1 MKTLIRLFKF
11 SAKLLGWFLLALWLY
26 SLVACTPYRY
36 TPVEIVQN
44 TQQMGDRIRRDS
56 VYIRDSIIV
65 KEKNDTVFKDV
76 IRYEYI
82 YKFIKDT
89 VFTHTRDS
97 ITNTVEV
104 ERKMTKLEKLRMDI
118 GTGVLFAIPILIAL
132 WLLYRK
138 FKK

>member
-11 SAKLLGWFLLALWLY
+11 LVKLPWWLY
-26 SLVACTPYRY
+26 LAWWLYFLVACTPYRY
-36 TPVEIVQN
+36 TPVEIVEN

-65 KEKNDTVFKDV
+65 KEKGDTVFKDV

-82 YKFIKDT
+82 YKFVKDT

-104 ERKMTKLEKLRMDI
+104 ERKLTKLEKLRMDI
-118 GTGVLFAIPILIAL
+118 GTGVLLAIPILIAL

-138 FKK
+138 LKK